1 MCVALLAVGLA
12 LAGVARGQV
21 CNPACASQPAACC
34 GIPQA
39 DTFMAYE
46 ADSAGLRSGI
56 FRGIVP
62 NTAGATCNVTS
73 DIDVIAPTAIN
84 GPLTPVSVI
93 LSPTVTLDFNLGEGV
108 QRWSIAGDLGA
119 GFCFTPEVS
128 GFHNPHI
135 MQLFV
140 TDGCGVHRV
149 SIGSPKFLCV
159 TQTIQF
165 VCFESNNLDG
175 NTLPLPP
182 GFDRPEDVCAVF
194 S

>member
-1 MCVALLAVGLA
+1 MQVLAAWLLVLGALS
-12 LAGVARGQV
+12 GVAHAQV
-21 CNPACASQPAACC
+21 CNPVCASQPAFCC

-46 ADSAGLRSGI
+46 SDSRTSGI

-62 NTAGATCNVTS
+62 NTAGAACAVTT
-73 DIDVIAPTAIN
+73 DIDPIAPTAIN
-84 GPLTPVSVI
+84 GPLNPVTVH
-93 LSPTVTLDFNLGEGV
+93 LSATVMLDFNLGEGV
-108 QRWSIAGDLGA
+108 QRWSIAGALGS

-128 GFHNPHI
+128 GFHNPHVEI
-135 MQLFV
+135 DV
-140 TDGCGVHRV
+140 TDGCGVHRE

-159 TQTIQF
+159 TPTSQF
-165 VCFESNNLDG
+165 VCFASTNVDG